1 MAPSTSRVTLMREH
15 DAASPPRVA
24 LVFFGL
30 FRAPSQTL
38 DSVTRH
44 VIAPLRRA
52 GALVEVYLHSYNDT
66 RRLHNP
72 RAGEHNLT
80 WRFDWELVRA
90 ALRPKAFVLSD
101 QKADLR
107 WLQDH
112 TLRSSAG
119 LAQAAMVDDAGSSIS
134 SAAISLRNWLA
145 ELNSKDRASWLWE
158 ATDRLTSVLCLRAD
172 VRVIDDVDVPLLLVP
187 RPNTIYAPFWH
198 RWDGLND
205 RLAFGTPDVMRVY
218 LRSSTPQLRKPA
230 RVLPGSEEHASGHE
244 SNSPAFFLG
253 VDWAAERSHCFA
265 LAGCSPK
272 ASFCGTCSVTVSLP
286 DTRKCAYSAF
296 APLARSLPST
306 GAWIGATSRW
316 KVEAAQERGA
326 KNHWAARA

>member
-1 MAPSTSRVTLMREH
+1 M
-15 DAASPPRVA
+15 
-24 LVFFGL
+24 
-30 FRAPSQTL
+30 
-38 DSVTRH
+38 
-44 VIAPLRRA
+44 
-52 GALVEVYLHSYNDT
+52 
-66 RRLHNP
+66 
-72 RAGEHNLT
+72 T

-218 LRSSTPQLRKPA
+218 LRSFESLLEYSQGARNTQVATNQTAQHSFWVWIGLLSVHIALLSQAAVRKLPSVA
-230 RVLPGSEEHASGHE
+230 RAASRYR
-244 SNSPAFFLG
+244 FQI
-253 VDWAAERSHCFA
+253 R
-265 LAGCSPK
+265 
-272 ASFCGTCSVTVSLP
+272 ASART
-286 DTRKCAYSAF
+286 
-296 APLARSLPST
+296 ARS
-306 GAWIGATSRW
+306 R
-316 KVEAAQERGA
+316 
-326 KNHWAARA
+326 HWQGRYLRQVPG